1 MIFLLALI
9 PATMLTVAGYF
20 VLFLSHRAEGSL
32 RSFGRYLGI
41 WAFAL
46 AGLVALGGLFAAGHM
61 HGAHPGMWGSHE
73 GVHCPWMDRR
83 DGDRLD
89 ERRERRSGGTAP
101 EQGAAP
107 SGEPSAPPPL
117 PPTR

>member
-32 RSFGRYLGI
+32 RSFGRYLSI

-61 HGAHPGMWGSHE
+61 HGAHPGMWGPHA
-73 GVHCPWMDRR
+73 GMYCPWKDRR
-83 DGDRLD
+83 DGDRWD
-89 ERRERRSGGTAP
+89 ERRDRRSGDTAP
-101 EQGAAP
+101 EAPAAP
-107 SGEPSAPPPL
+107 PAEAPAAPPPS
-117 PPTR
+117 R